1 MEHNKDNISST
12 NNENSIVQANEP
24 FHSRDNAEVEIDL
37 RELFNVIWKSKFV
50 ILIVTALFAVAAVI
64 YAINQPNIY
73 KSEAL
78 LAPAEKEGAGGLASL
93 AGQFGGLAS
102 LAGVNL
108 GGGGSN
114 KAQLAIEVLKSRQF
128 TSAFIQK
135 HNILPQVMA
144 AESWNMQANEVVYD
158 DEMFNSQSSEWVR
171 EVKAPFKPQ
180 PSMQEAYKVF
190 SQLISAST
198 DKETGMVTISA
209 QHVSPYVAQ
218 QWVNWLVEDINK
230 TMKEME
236 VAEAK
241 RSTKF
246 LQQQLK
252 QTEIADIRE
261 VLYKLIEEQ
270 TKTIM
275 FAKVRDEYVFTTID
289 AALVPEEKFKPK
301 RALIVVLG
309 TVLGGMLSVMVVLLR
324 HFVGKV

>member
-1 MEHNKDNISST
+1 MEHSKSSMNNK
-12 NNENSIVQANEP
+12 NNLTQANEP
-24 FHSRDNAEVEIDL
+24 LLSVNTSEDEIDL
-37 RELFNVIWKSKFV
+37 RELFTVIWKGKFV
-50 ILIVTALFAVAAVI
+50 IIIVTALFAVAAVI

-78 LAPAEKEGAGGLASL
+78 LAPAEQEGAGGLASL

-135 HNILPQVMA
+135 HNILPDLMA
-144 AESWNMQANEVVYD
+144 AESWSMQANTVVYD
-158 DEMFNSQSSEWVR
+158 DELFNSENNEWIR

-180 PSMQEAYKVF
+180 PSMQEAYKAF
-190 SQLISAST
+190 SKAMSVST
-198 DKETGMVTISA
+198 DKETGMVTLSV

-218 QWVNWLVEDINK
+218 QWVNWLVEDINQ
-230 TMKEME
+230 TMKERE

-241 RSTKF
+241 RSTEF
-246 LQQQLK
+246 LQQQLQ

-261 VLYKLIEEQ
+261 VLYKLVEEQ

-275 FAKVRDEYVFTTID
+275 FAKVRDEYVFKTID
-289 AALVPEEKFKPK
+289 AALVPEEKSKPK

-309 TVLGGMLSVMVVLLR
+309 TMLGGMLSVVLVLVR
-324 HFVGKV
+324 HFLSK

>member
-1 MEHNKDNISST
+1 MNNK
-12 NNENSIVQANEP
+12 NNLTQANEP
-24 FHSRDNAEVEIDL
+24 LLSVNTSEDEIDL
-37 RELFNVIWKSKFV
+37 RELFTVIWKGKFV
-50 ILIVTALFAVAAVI
+50 IIIVTALFAVAAVI

-78 LAPAEKEGAGGLASL
+78 LAPAEQEGAGGLASL

-108 GGGGSN
+108 GGGSN
-114 KAQLAIEVLKSRQF
+114 KTQLAIEVLKSRQF

-135 HNILPQVMA
+135 HNILPDLMA
-144 AESWNMQANEVVYD
+144 AESWSMQANTVVYD
-158 DEMFNSQSSEWVR
+158 DELFNSENNEWIR

-190 SQLISAST
+190 NKALSANT
-198 DKETGMVTISA
+198 DKETGMVTLSI

-218 QWVNWLVEDINK
+218 QWVKWLVEDINQ
-230 TMKEME
+230 TMKERE

-241 RSTKF
+241 RSTEF
-246 LQQQLK
+246 LQRQLK

-275 FAKVRDEYVFTTID
+275 FAKVRDEYVFKTID
-289 AALVPEEKFKPK
+289 AALVPEEKFKPQ
-301 RALIVVLG
+301 RALIVILG
-309 TVLGGMLSVMVVLLR
+309 VILGGMLSVMAVLIKY
-324 HFVGKV
+324 FTNKK